1 MRGTRGDGAA
11 TVDRFSRYRGEVL
24 IGSDRL
30 RVSDVAK
37 RYETALVWF
46 RRDLR
51 NHDHAALYHALKD
64 ARQVH
69 CVFVFDTEILDQLA
83 DRQDRRVEF
92 IWLSVEEL
100 AHSLKLM
107 GGDLQ
112 VLVGRA
118 REVIPALADKL
129 GAQAVYANHDYEPI
143 AKERDAEVGRSL
155 DRQGRVLHT
164 YKDHVVFEKD
174 EVLTQ
179 AGRPFTVFTPYKRAW
194 LAKLNP
200 IHCKAYPVDA
210 YREAL
215 ARSGPFRL
223 PSLEQIG
230 FRPTNLKQMK
240 LPTGMTGARRMFQ
253 DFLER
258 IDGYRDRRNYP
269 GIRGV
274 SYLSVHLRFGTISI
288 RELVRTAASVQTG
301 GADTWLSELIW
312 RDFYFAILHH
322 FPHVVE
328 HAFKPEYE
336 ALRFANSQAH
346 FAAWCEGRTGFPL
359 VDAAMR
365 QLNETGYMHNRLR
378 MVAASFLVKD
388 LHVDW
393 RWGEAYFARKLND
406 FDLAA
411 NNGGWQWS
419 ASSGCDAQP
428 WFRIFNPVTQSQNFD
443 AEGRFIRLY
452 LPELAKVET
461 KYIHAPWKMTVDEQR
476 AAGVAIG
483 KNYPEP
489 IVDHAAARAGTL
501 EIYGAVWKK

>member
-1 MRGTRGDGAA
+1 M
-11 TVDRFSRYRGEVL
+11 
-24 IGSDRL
+24 
-30 RVSDVAK
+30 VSAVAK

-51 NHDHAALYHALKD
+51 NYDHAALYHALED
-64 ARQVH
+64 AQKVH
-69 CVFVFDTEILDQLA
+69 CVFVFDTEILDLLA

-100 AHSLKLM
+100 AQSLKAM
-107 GGDLQ
+107 GGELQ

-118 REVIPALADKL
+118 REVIPALAGKL
-129 GAQAVYANHDYEPI
+129 GAQAVYANQDYEPM
-143 AKERDAEVGRSL
+143 AKERDADVGRSL
-155 DRQGRVLHT
+155 GQRGCVLHAC
-164 YKDHVVFEKD
+164 KDQVIFEKD
-174 EVLTQ
+174 EILTQ

-200 IHCKAYPVDA
+200 SFCQTYPVDA

-215 ARSGPFRL
+215 AGDGSSEL

-230 FRPTNLKQMK
+230 FKPTNLKQMK
-240 LPTGMTGARRMFQ
+240 LPTGMAGARRMFEE
-253 DFLER
+253 FLER
-258 IDGYRDRRNYP
+258 IDGYRDRRNNP
-269 GIRGV
+269 GVRGV
-274 SYLSVHLRFGTISI
+274 SYLSVHLRFGTLSI

-301 GADTWLSELIW
+301 GADAWLSELIW
-312 RDFYFAILHH
+312 RDFYFGILYH
-322 FPHVVE
+322 FPHVVG
-328 HAFKPEYE
+328 HAFRPEYE
-336 ALRFANSQAH
+336 ALRFPNSQAH
-346 FAAWCEGRTGFPL
+346 FARWCEGRTGFPL

-419 ASSGCDAQP
+419 ASTGCDASP
-428 WFRIFNPVTQSQNFD
+428 WFRIFNPITQSQNFD
-443 AEGRFIRLY
+443 AEGHFIRIY
-452 LPELAKVET
+452 LPELARVET
-461 KYIHAPWKMTVDEQR
+461 KFIHEPWKMTPAEQR
-476 AAGVAIG
+476 AAGVVID
-483 KNYPEP
+483 KDYPSP
-489 IVDHAAARAGTL
+489 IVDHAVARKRTL
-501 EIYGAVWKK
+501 EIYAAVRKQ